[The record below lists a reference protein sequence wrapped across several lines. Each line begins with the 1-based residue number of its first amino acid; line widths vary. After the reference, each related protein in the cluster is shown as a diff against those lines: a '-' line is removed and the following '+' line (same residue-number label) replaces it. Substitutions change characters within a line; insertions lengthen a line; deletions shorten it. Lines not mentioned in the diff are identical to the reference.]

1 MILHALC
8 GSSYNE
14 QNTDAYSK
22 STTVHCMGTN
32 ILVDSLSN
40 RASLCQLSVC
50 SRHRNGAYLVQRS
63 HVCDAGS
70 GSSHSSWTVWAWGEA
85 SDMGIMHCG
94 SCWSGITG
102 ARRCST
108 WDRRCVEP
116 AQRPLLWST
125 GVTPASMSLSA
136 CGTACVK
143 AAAASLWALPQSLH

>member
-1 MILHALC
+1 MRCVGPH
-8 GSSYNE
+8 
-14 QNTDAYSK
+14 TTSK
-22 STTVHCMGTN
+22 IHMHTANPQQFTAWGQTYW
-32 ILVDSLSN
+32 LTLSN

-50 SRHRNGAYLVQRS
+50 SRYRNGAYLVQRS

-70 GSSHSSWTVWAWGEA
+70 GSSHSSWTVWAWGQA